1 MRWASRINCILGLW
15 LIISPFVLKYSHVTG
30 AVPEDVIL
38 GLLIAAFSLWM
49 AATYE
54 APAGPAWLVVLF
66 GIWVVIAPFVLGYSP
81 QMASAVANDII
92 VGIVV
97 LVLALVRAVGVGRPT
112 TRPLA

>member
-1 MRWASRINCILGLW
+1 MRWASWINFILGLW
-15 LIISPFVLKYSHVTG
+15 LIVSPFALKYSHVAG

-38 GLLIAAFSLWM
+38 GILIAAFSLWM

-54 APAGPAWLVVLF
+54 APSGPAWLVVLF
-66 GIWVVIAPFVLGYSP
+66 GIWVIIAPFVLGYSG
-81 QMASAVANDII
+81 QLASRVGNDVI

-112 TRPLA
+112 TRPA